1 MKDVANGTDHEKKS
15 FSYSA
20 ARLWNSLSSE
30 LRRLQTSLHDFR
42 IKLRHHSLKTMVQC
56 TRHPSKIAFTTKV
69 YNFILNSVS

>member
-1 MKDVANGTDHEKKS
+1 MKDVANGTDHAKKS

-30 LRRLQTSLHDFR
+30 LRLQTSLHDFR
-42 IKLRHHSLKTMVQC
+42 IKLRHHSLKKTVQC
-56 TRHPSKIAFTTKV
+56 TRHPSKVAFTTKA